1 MLICPNLSNKDVARE
16 FNELKSALMAADP
29 KHGEAM
35 AY

>member
-1 MLICPNLSNKDVARE
+1 MIICPNLSNPDVAQE
-16 FNELKSALMAADP
+16 FNELKSALEAADP

>member
-1 MLICPNLSNKDVARE
+1 MIICPNLSNKTVAQE